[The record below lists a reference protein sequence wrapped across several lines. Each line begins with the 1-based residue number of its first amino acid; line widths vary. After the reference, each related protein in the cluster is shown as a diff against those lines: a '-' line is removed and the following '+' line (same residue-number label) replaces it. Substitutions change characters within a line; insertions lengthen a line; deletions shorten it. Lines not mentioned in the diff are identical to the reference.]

1 VGVSLHYEYR
11 LCFGYRRHLRANCF
25 FSVISYWIILLAA
38 KLESKNTDERS
49 DEKLSRCRFRE
60 AYSAICA
67 ALSKYMTHTTL
78 GGYKAKTRIF

>member
-1 VGVSLHYEYR
+1 MSIACASVIGVISVQIV
-11 LCFGYRRHLRANCF
+11 F
-25 FSVISYWIILLAA
+25 FSVISYWIILLAG

-49 DEKLSRCRFRE
+49 EKLSRCRFRE

>member
-1 VGVSLHYEYR
+1 MSIACASVIGVTSVQIV
-11 LCFGYRRHLRANCF
+11 F